1 MTFVDSINTLF
12 LYRLLGQ
19 WSKEWGERVGAVLRL
34 CHPPFTV
41 IFFPSLRTL
50 GAAGR
55 QGGLIPPNAP
65 RAQARANRRGEDGIC
80 RT

>member
-1 MTFVDSINTLF
+1 M
-12 LYRLLGQ
+12 
-19 WSKEWGERVGAVLRL
+19 VGAVLRL

-41 IFFPSLRTL
+41 IFFPSLRTM

-65 RAQARANRRGEDGIC
+65 RAQARVDWRGEDGIC